1 MVCQWS
7 LPNYFDSRTQKN
19 SLGYFSKRHAI
30 KNSSGQKKCDRDCV
44 GWKWST
50 RWLVEDGMNTALTN
64 THSSWILWSAS
75 CACSKTKHSLFCIT
89 SWLPYITLC
98 YIDTKIFCA
107 PGTIM
112 HGSIR
117 LPPRS
122 IVSLW
127 GCSLAINRMISI
139 DPSSLKR
146 KSLE

>member
-1 MVCQWS
+1 MKPSKLFW
-7 LPNYFDSRTQKN
+7 FKDTKN
-19 SLGYFSKRHAI
+19 SLGYFSKWHAI

-44 GWKWST
+44 RWKWST

-64 THSSWILWSAS
+64 THTAPGISDLHQVLARKQRILCFALRHG
-75 CACSKTKHSLFCIT
+75 CLTLLYVT
-89 SWLPYITLC
+89 SIQRFFLP
-98 YIDTKIFCA
+98 

-112 HGSIR
+112 HGPIR
-117 LPPRS
+117 LLPRS
-122 IVSLW
+122 IESLW